1 MYEGDEDEKSSPPVD
16 HNNDLLDEDFLS
28 AESSPMTSKMNGD
41 MAEDSQNQSNKS
53 QEVDFFADYNMDD
66 D

>member
-1 MYEGDEDEKSSPPVD
+1 
-16 HNNDLLDEDFLS
+16 
-28 AESSPMTSKMNGD
+28 MTSKMNGD